1 MAPQKTLTPAAFA
14 LMGTLALLWGG
25 SFLSARLALD
35 QIGPFWLVCLRC
47 GLAAAVLWVVI
58 ALRREEAK
66 PAPEPEPDKGKPV
79 KLDEHQSFP
88 VTVPHAR
95 HMFPT
100 EITDRMRAALVV
112 KLGGPPPEEAAHA
125 KAPAAS
131 GH

>member
-1 MAPQKTLTPAAFA
+1 MIRF
-14 LMGTLALLWGG
+14 
-25 SFLSARLALD
+25 
-35 QIGPFWLVCLRC
+35 
-47 GLAAAVLWVVI
+47 AAVLMVLPL
-58 ALRREEAK
+58 AAMASTAAEK